1 MQMHDADLNIVYPEC
16 MNTDDLQPDL
26 IDRIYEC
33 SFVPEL
39 WPGVLDS
46 LAHLVDARGG
56 QLFAVRDKVMSWITS
71 DNLTETFEAYVS
83 QGYFAR
89 CGRKVC
95 LFTQNQPSFLAEHDY
110 WTHEQLEAN
119 EIYRDFFRPRGLGWS
134 ACTGLAMPTQ
144 DNIVFTVERNFERGP
159 VEREKI
165 DALNSLRPHLARA
178 ALIAARLSMRSAQS
192 ASDTLA
198 TMGLPA
204 LVLDANGGVLQANAL
219 MNEQQHQLQ
228 WGAQDRIALVDSQA
242 NALLWAALPALDQ
255 SPQAPI
261 HSFVLRGKD
270 GVASQVAHV
279 LPIRRSAHD
288 IFASAHALLVITP
301 LTARKAPPVE
311 LLRSLFDLTVAEA
324 RVARGL
330 ASGQSLDDLATS
342 GGVSRNTVRTQLQQ
356 VLEKTGCTRQAEVTA
371 LLSNVT
377 LH

>member
-1 MQMHDADLNIVYPEC
+1 MLD
-16 MNTDDLQPDL
+16 
-26 IDRIYEC
+26 
-33 SFVPEL
+33 EL
-39 WPGVLDS
+39 
-46 LAHLVDARGG
+46 AKLVDARGG

-71 DNLTETFEAYVS
+71 ANMTETFTDYVS

-95 LFTQNQPSFLAEHDY
+95 LFTSNQPTFLAEYDY
-110 WTHEQLEAN
+110 WTPEQLESN

-134 ACTGLAMPTQ
+134 ACTGLALPTQ
-144 DNIVFTVERNFERGP
+144 DNIVLTVERNYERGP

-165 DALNSLRPHLARA
+165 EALNALRPHLARS
-178 ALIAARLSMRSAQS
+178 ALIAVRLSLRSAHG

-204 LVLDANGGVLQANAL
+204 LVLDADGAVLQANDLMAAL
-219 MNEQQHQLQ
+219 QDQLH
-228 WGAQDRIALVDSQA
+228 WRANNRIALADVQA
-242 NALLWAALPALDQ
+242 NALLWAALPALDAA
-255 SPQAPI
+255 SPADTQNLSKQAPI

-270 GVASQVAHV
+270 GLAANVAHI

-288 IFASAHALLVITP
+288 IFASAHALLVVTP

-330 ASGQSLDDLATS
+330 AGGESLDDIAAS
-342 GGVSRNTVRTQLQQ
+342 GGVARNTVRTQLQQ
-356 VLEKTGCTRQAEVTA
+356 VLEKTGCTRQAQVTA
-371 LLSNVT
+371 LLSNIA
-377 LH
+377 LA

>member
-1 MQMHDADLNIVYPEC
+1 M
-16 MNTDDLQPDL
+16 QPDL

-39 WPGVLDS
+39 WPDVLDE
-46 LAHLVDARGG
+46 LARLVDARGG

-71 DNLTETFEAYVS
+71 ANLTETFEAYVS

-110 WTHEQLEAN
+110 WTPEQLDTN

-144 DNIVFTVERNFERGP
+144 DNVVFTIERNYERGP

-165 DALNSLRPHLARA
+165 DALNELRPHLARA
-178 ALIAARLSMRSAQS
+178 ALIGARLSLRSAQG
-192 ASDTLA
+192 ASETLA
-198 TMGLPA
+198 AMGLPA
-204 LVLDANGGVLQANAL
+204 LVLDADGTVVQANDL
-219 MNEQQHQLQ
+219 M
-228 WGAQDRIALVDSQA
+228 ADFQDLLHWRVQNRIALSDNQA
-242 NALLWAALPALDQ
+242 NALLWAAMPALD
-255 SPQAPI
+255 SSAQASV

-270 GVASQVAHV
+270 GVATNVAHI

-288 IFASAHALLVITP
+288 IFARAYALLVVTP

-371 LLSNVT
+371 LLSNVA
-377 LH
+377 LS